1 MDKNMIK
8 IDDLLRQRLGDAEE
22 QERPGAWLHMRD
34 LLDQQMPVRGVPGGA
49 FNWRRMFGYLG
60 GLVLLLA
67 VSAGGYQVL
76 HSFNSE
82 APLADNKAAGNTA
95 TPTTGL
101 AGMASNTALPQQM
114 QEAPATVEQT
124 EELAVN
130 TTGNNT
136 SATQQVQQNSSAIAK
151 APVTARKN
159 GMITTT
165 QNSNEQTTNNNSG
178 NAITADDRIKHNNGN
193 NNSNNNQQQ
202 IASSGIATAD
212 RNDAANSNNTDII
225 PSSAANATAKKPG
238 NTSADKP
245 LVSKASGQNKTETG
259 ITKSGSANSNSN
271 KTADNLAGMQTHP
284 GTRDKKPAAP
294 GLTEKEVPYNKIEI
308 QERQDKNGIVNKDT
322 IFNGEDVMKV
332 KVPKDKELMALNKKD
347 DNNSGSNINPA
358 SAAPSAKKEVSE
370 ENADMQKLGDHKVAS
385 KKMRNYNPHR
395 FEEMV
400 RNAKF
405 RMGAVKFY
413 PGIVGGINATST
425 GNFGLH
431 GGIAGNLSVSD
442 RWSILAEVKYAHR
455 FNFAKERMEDD
466 YINNV
471 KFANINGQGVYTYD
485 SIEHYYNFG
494 SYASIEMPLL
504 LTYSKNSWVYMLG
517 ANFRYNFKI
526 SNLQEVEQR
535 YLLEQSLTSTSEPKF
550 DTEKQI
556 LLTDFSPTF
565 NIGPMA
571 GVGYQFKPGLRVD
584 LRVNASLWNNAS
596 TYGQKEI
603 SKSLHNI
610 PQLQL
615 NITHRFRSTKPYKRA
630 QTQVT

>member
-34 LLDQQMPVRGVPGGA
+34 LLDKQMPVSGVPGGA

-60 GLVLLLA
+60 GLILLLA

-82 APLADNKAAGNTA
+82 APLADNTGTTNTA
-95 TPTTGL
+95 TPATGL
-101 AGMASNTALPQQM
+101 AGMASNTAMPQELQAAPAVEQPAMTAVNNTAATNKPQQK
-114 QEAPATVEQT
+114 TT
-124 EELAVN
+124 N
-130 TTGNNT
+130 TGNHPVAANENGDNGAKNNT
-136 SATQQVQQNSSAIAK
+136 PANNDNKKQQLVAS
-151 APVTARKN
+151 T
-159 GMITTT
+159 GTTT
-165 QNSNEQTTNNNSG
+165 TTKTSTG
-178 NAITADDRIKHNNGN
+178 AT
-193 NNSNNNQQQ
+193 NSNNNQDIIHQTGS
-202 IASSGIATAD
+202 ATKGNNAGNTTVDNALVNKSSVPDKTGTTAKQPG
-212 RNDAANSNNTDII
+212 AANNDNNGG
-225 PSSAANATAKKPG
+225 KK
-238 NTSADKP
+238 AEDK
-245 LVSKASGQNKTETG
+245 
-259 ITKSGSANSNSN
+259 
-271 KTADNLAGMQTHP
+271 LAGLKTQQKTTN
-284 GTRDKKPAAP
+284 GNKPAEP
-294 GLTEKEVPYNKIEI
+294 THTEKEIPYNKIEI
-308 QERQDKNGIVNKDT
+308 QERQDQNGVVKKDT

-332 KVPKDKELMALNKKD
+332 KVPKDKELLALNKQD
-347 DNNSGSNINPA
+347 DNNNGGNVNPA
-358 SAAPSAKKEVSE
+358 SAAPSAKKETSE
-370 ENADMQKLGDHKVAS
+370 ENAGMQKLGDHKVAS

-425 GNFGLH
+425 GNIGFH
-431 GGIAGNLSVSD
+431 GGFAGNLSVSD

-455 FNFAKERMEDD
+455 FNFAKERMQDD
-466 YINNV
+466 FIDEV

-494 SYASIEMPLL
+494 SYASVEMPLL
-504 LTYSKNSWVYMLG
+504 ATYSKNGWIYMLG
-517 ANFRYNFKI
+517 ANFRYNFKV
-526 SNLQEVEQR
+526 SNIQEVEQR
-535 YLLEQSLTSTSEPKF
+535 YLLEQSLTSTTEPKLNT
-550 DTEKQI
+550 DKKI
-556 LLTDFSPTF
+556 LLSDFGSSF

-571 GVGYQFKPGLRVD
+571 GVGYQFKPGLRLD

-610 PQLQL
+610 PQMQL

-630 QTQVT
+630 Q